1 MQKAHDSAP
10 SPLIKNEVKIM
21 LSVNSQT
28 IGFDSVAKSVK
39 EITDTKNT
47 FRIDVSDQD
56 IMNTELQ

>member
-1 MQKAHDSAP
+1 
-10 SPLIKNEVKIM
+10 M